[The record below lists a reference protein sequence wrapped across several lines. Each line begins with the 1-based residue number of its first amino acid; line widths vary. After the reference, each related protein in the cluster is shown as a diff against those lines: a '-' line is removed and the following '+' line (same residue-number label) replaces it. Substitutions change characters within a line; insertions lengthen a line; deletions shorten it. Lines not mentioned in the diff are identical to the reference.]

1 MRGRATC
8 TERGVSR
15 SEAAVFTASA
25 LAAAGRH
32 TPCVGACA
40 LSGAVR
46 INQNIYVIFLRVLSS
61 ASRSVHSQVESECLD
76 RMWGDLDHRLELVGM
91 RSLL

>member
-40 LSGAVR
+40 LPGAVR
-46 INQNIYVIFLRVLSS
+46 INQNIYVIFF
-61 ASRSVHSQVESECLD
+61 
-76 RMWGDLDHRLELVGM
+76 
-91 RSLL
+91 